1 MGMVRAAAAAA
12 LTVLL
17 AACGQTP
24 LKPAATHIRADAPR
38 PEGAIPAPVQITPV
52 LPQPKPAAP
61 PETYSVVVNNVRVQE
76 LLFAL
81 ARDAR
86 LNIDIHPDITGTV
99 TLNAI
104 EQTLPQLLTRIAR
117 QVDMRYEIHGDSLVV
132 MRDSPYLRTYKID
145 YLNASRNV
153 KMQSTASTQFGST
166 GAAGGAGAAGAAIT
180 TSTTGGTAQI
190 DVLAE

>member
-1 MGMVRAAAAAA
+1 MNMGQALAAAGAA
-12 LTVLL
+12 LAVILTG
-17 AACGQTP
+17 CGQKP
-24 LKPAATHIRADAPR
+24 IKPAPTHIRADEPR
-38 PEGAIPAPVQITPV
+38 VDGTIPPPVQVTPV
-52 LPQPKPAAP
+52 LPQPKPTAR
-61 PETYSVVVNNVRVQE
+61 PETYTVVVNNVRVQE

-86 LNIDIHPDITGTV
+86 LNVDIHSDIGGTV

-104 EQTLPQLLTRIAR
+104 DQTLPQLLTRIAR

-153 KMQSTASTQFGST
+153 K
-166 GAAGGAGAAGAAIT
+166 
-180 TSTTGGTAQI
+180 
-190 DVLAE
+190 